1 MAADILPDTAPEPV
15 YRSAWQRWV
24 AFWFPAADPTTLGFV
39 RISTGLLVLYIHLAY
54 SVDLQQFFGKQGWYS
69 AAFVERERHEYPS
82 VTSPLWDWDLQSVV
96 PARLPDPPHR
106 RQAVVAFIRSLPAD
120 EAQRRSA
127 LRFLDR
133 VAQYDS
139 KAAKYMNADTAFL
152 ALQWLLAMGPAED
165 VRDRYL
171 DVLVAGPSENVSRD
185 AAYYANNTPAVLLGF
200 APSERQLVADEVRAL
215 WPVLPADPVAR
226 KYLLEHLIE
235 VTPEVRRSFVDFLL
249 TLPANADERA
259 TRIDYLNRWNQ
270 EPERA
275 VRTGNTI
282 FSVWFHVT
290 DPTQMA
296 VIHVAVLGAIVLFTL
311 GLFTRVTSVL
321 VWIAVVGYIHRT
333 QQVLFGMDTMMNIL
347 LFYLMIGNCGAALSL
362 DRLIARYRAARASL
376 RRTGALD
383 APTRAFLAC
392 PPPSKSAGFALRLI
406 HVHFCFIY
414 MAAGLSKLKGGAW
427 WDGRATWDVLAN
439 PEFTLLQYE
448 WYEQALRRF
457 VEIKPLY
464 HLMISGGA
472 WSTLFIE
479 IAGPF
484 LLWTRLRWLI
494 VLLASAMHAGIA
506 VLMGLNLFELLMM
519 VMLVAFLPDGV
530 IRDRFRGAGEL
541 VKRTFAFSPASA
553 PSARAAALVIAVDTD
568 GQVELVGESA
578 LKSPAVSGPDG
589 AKLTGPAGVTALFRS
604 VRLLSAVSFVLWV
617 PGVKGALARWLFPS
631 PPAPPAPTPPPVAAP
646 KPPAP
651 AAAS

>member
-1 MAADILPDTAPEPV
+1 MAAEVLPDTAPEPV
-15 YRSAWQRWV
+15 SRSAWQRWV
-24 AFWFPAADPTTLGFV
+24 AFWFPAADPTTLGFI

-69 AAFVERERHEYPS
+69 AAFVERERHEYPL
-82 VTSPLWDWDLQSVV
+82 TASPLWDWDVQSVL

-106 RQAVVAFIRSLPAD
+106 RQAVVAFIRSLPD
-120 EAQRRSA
+120 TEAERRNA

-133 VAQYDS
+133 MAQYDS
-139 KAAKYMNADTAFL
+139 KSPKYTSPDTALL
-152 ALQWLLAMGPAED
+152 ALQWLLEMGPKED

-171 DVLVAGPSENVSRD
+171 DVLVAGPSENVPRD
-185 AAYYANNTPAVLLGF
+185 AAYYANHTPALLFGL
-200 APSERQLVADEVRAL
+200 AASDRQQIADEVRAL
-215 WPVLPADPVAR
+215 WPVLPTDPVAR

-235 VTPEVRRSFVDFLL
+235 LTPEIRRSFVDFLL
-249 TLPANADERA
+249 TLPEDRDARA
-259 TRIDYLNRWNQ
+259 KRIEYLNRWNQ

-275 VRTGNTI
+275 VRTGNSI

-296 VIHVAVLGAIVLFTL
+296 VIHVGVLCVIVLFIL
-311 GLFTRVTSVL
+311 GLFTRVTSVV

-347 LFYLMIGNCGAALSL
+347 LLYLMIGNSGAALSL

-376 RRTGALD
+376 RRTGTLD
-383 APTRAFLAC
+383 APTRAFLAG
-392 PPPSKSAGFALRLI
+392 PPPSKGAGFGLRLI
-406 HVHFCFIY
+406 QIHFCFIY
-414 MAAGLSKLKGGAW
+414 VAAGLSKLKGGAW
-427 WDGRATWDVLAN
+427 WDGRATWDVMAN

-448 WYEQALRRF
+448 WYENALRQF
-457 VEIKPLY
+457 VKIKPLY
-464 HLMISGGA
+464 HIMISGGA

-541 VKRTFAFSPASA
+541 VKRTFTFSPASQ
-553 PSARAAALVIAVDTD
+553 PSARAAALVVAADTE
-568 GQVELVGESA
+568 GQVELVGESG
-578 LKSPAVSGPDG
+578 LKAPAVTGADG
-589 AKLTGPAGVTALFRS
+589 AKLTGPAGVRALFKS

-617 PGVKGALARWLFPS
+617 PGVKGLLARWLFPP
-631 PPAPPAPTPPPVAAP
+631 PPAPASAPAAP
-646 KPPAP
+646 KPPTP